1 MTSTLPATGARAS
14 SLRRGRPKQLSRR
27 RPIAYAFVAP
37 ALALIVIFQLYPI
50 VNGLML
56 SVHEWSG
63 VSEEQPYIGA
73 DNYLSIF
80 QDSIFWTSL
89 RNAFTFGIVGV
100 VAGGSLALGVALLV
114 NARPQFAGLFRAI
127 LFLPWMLSPVVF
139 GYLWAW
145 ILDPNVGPLNK
156 LLSGLTGGTVSFA
169 WLATPGL
176 TLWVVA
182 FVFVWA
188 HWSFG
193 FLIFLSGL
201 QSVPS
206 ELTEA
211 AQLDGA
217 NGRQQ
222 FRYIVWPIIAPVAV
236 VVSVVSLLLAMQ
248 IFGTVFVLTNG
259 GPGYSTQVPTLLIY
273 QEAFVNF
280 RVGRAA
286 AMSVIF
292 GLVLVMCSGLQV
304 FAARRWSDE

>member
-1 MTSTLPATGARAS
+1 
-14 SLRRGRPKQLSRR
+14 
-27 RPIAYAFVAP
+27 
-37 ALALIVIFQLYPI
+37 
-50 VNGLML
+50 
-56 SVHEWSG
+56 
-63 VSEEQPYIGA
+63 
-73 DNYLSIF
+73 
-80 QDSIFWTSL
+80 
-89 RNAFTFGIVGV
+89 
-100 VAGGSLALGVALLV
+100 
-114 NARPQFAGLFRAI
+114 
-127 LFLPWMLSPVVF
+127 VVF

-156 LLSGLTGGTVSFA
+156 LLSALTGGTVSFA

-201 QSVPS
+201 QSVPR

-222 FRYIVWPIIAPVAV
+222 FRYVVWPVIAPVAV

-292 GLVLVMCSGLQV
+292 GVVLVMCSGLQV
-304 FAARRWSDE
+304 LAARRWSHE